1 MVEDRRMIYDYIYEL
16 ITTLFI
22 DPDLLSPEGLV
33 FLEIMMIYLS
43 AILLRFMLTPIF
55 IMFKV
60 AAAQYKAIGGPK
72 TRIRARSYYDKD

>member
-1 MVEDRRMIYDYIYEL
+1 MVEDLGMIYDYIYDL

-22 DPDLLSPEGLV
+22 DPELLSSEGLV

-43 AILLRFMLTPIF
+43 AILLRFMLAPVF
-55 IMFKV
+55 ILFRV

-72 TRIRARSYYDKD
+72 ARIRARSFYDKD

>member
-1 MVEDRRMIYDYIYEL
+1 MVEDWRMIYDYIYEL

-55 IMFKV
+55 ILFRV
-60 AAAQYKAIGGPK
+60 AATQYKAIGGPK
-72 TRIRARSYYDKD
+72 MRIRARSFYDKD